1 MGTISPQ
8 QVIYLS
14 QTDGIHDQR
23 WIQALKSLGYAV
35 TTEISPATPP
45 RVPLIVGPLTAMDR
59 GLLNG
64 TNPVIGLSWGFDLH
78 QLVESSDTSWLANLD
93 GIIVDSE
100 PTRIIARESGI
111 PELGVAVIP
120 WGIDLDTFSSTS
132 SRDMH
137 SPIRLV
143 TLRAHE
149 DLYQVDIILRAVALL
164 QESGHACQL
173 LVGNTGS
180 LSDKLKALADEL
192 QLKHCH
198 FIGRVDESSLPELL
212 SESDVYLSA
221 AVTDGTS
228 VTLLQAM
235 AMSVPVVVSNSPGN
249 VALLDSPS
257 GPLGR
262 TFETGNA
269 DSLVQEILSCLSHPE
284 QTRDQIERAR
294 IHVQESANWSQNV
307 LRLRTLIETVQHE
320 SS

>member
-137 SPIRLV
+137 SPVLLV
-143 TLRAHE
+143 TMRAHE
-149 DLYQVDIILRAVALL
+149 DLYQVDIILLAVALL

-180 LSDKLKALADEL
+180 LSDNLKALADEL

-294 IHVQESANWSQNV
+294 IHVRESANWYKNV

>member
-198 FIGRVDESSLPELL
+198 FIGRVDESGLPELL

-294 IHVQESANWSQNV
+294 IHVRESANWYKNV